1 MIVIFDKQ
9 TILNYLS
16 PLTYTV
22 SSRTAIPALEGF
34 HLNCTSDNICK
45 AETFDNEK
53 GIKTQFECQVL
64 EEGNCVIEAQKFL
77 QIIKTLPDGEI
88 KVSVDS
94 NYKTVI
100 ESGLSHFDIK
110 ALPGGDF
117 PSIPDV
123 LGEKG
128 FVIPQY
134 LFKKLVN
141 KISFAIAQNDSRPVF
156 SGAYFQIDEDSVTIV
171 SCDSNRLAF
180 CEKRVALE
188 SRNRDGS
195 SLNLKFIVPGKT
207 LSDAIKMIKDSEDT
221 MEIKV
226 TRRYMVFKIGEF
238 TLFSKTIDSDYINYE
253 RLLPKEHKIVTYLKA
268 EDLRNAL
275 ERSSLIVED
284 RLNGSIRSFVKFT
297 IDEVLSISTNSANGN
312 VYDELDI
319 RKENDGSITIAFNCK
334 FLLEA
339 IRVCDDGEIKMSYS
353 NPFSGVLIEPQN
365 KEEGTYKYFVM
376 PIRMNS

>member
-9 TILNYLS
+9 TLLTYLS

-22 SSRTAIPALEGF
+22 PSRSAIPALEGF
-34 HLNCTSDNICK
+34 HMICSEDECK

-53 GIKTQFECQVL
+53 GIKTKFPCQVI
-64 EEGNCVIEAQKFL
+64 EDGNIVIDAQKFL

-110 ALPGGDF
+110 ALPGEDF
-117 PSIPDV
+117 PSIPDI

-141 KISFAIAQNDSRPVF
+141 KIFFAIAQNDARPVF
-156 SGAYFQIDEDSVTIV
+156 SGAYFQIDENSITLV

-180 CEKRVALE
+180 CEKQVALE

-207 LSDAIKMIKDSEDT
+207 LADAIKMIKDSEEE

-268 EDLRNAL
+268 EELRNAL

-319 RKENDGSITIAFNCK
+319 RNEGGGSITIAFNCK

-376 PIRMNS
+376 PIRMNN